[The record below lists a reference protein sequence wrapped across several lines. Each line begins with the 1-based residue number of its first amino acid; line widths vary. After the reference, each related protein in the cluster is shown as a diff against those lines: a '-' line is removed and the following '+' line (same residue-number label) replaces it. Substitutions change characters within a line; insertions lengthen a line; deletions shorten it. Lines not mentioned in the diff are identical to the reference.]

1 MSSSMSRRSVL
12 GMAAGAALMLGT
24 GQGFAQQQGSAPQM
38 QELNIMAPA
47 APGGGWDGTARAFQQ
62 TLQQEGIVP
71 TVEVTNVP
79 GAGGTIGLAQFAN
92 ADADDL
98 MVSGLVMV
106 GAILTQNSPVTLDDV
121 TPLARLIGEY
131 EVIVVPADSE
141 FETLDELIAAFKENP
156 GSIAWGGGSAGGA
169 DHILVG
175 QIAQEVGVPADQV
188 NYIAHAGGGEALASL
203 LANDVAAGVSGYAE
217 FAGQIAAG
225 ELRPLAISSPDRL
238 EGVDVPTLK
247 EQGIDVEF
255 LNWRGLF
262 GAGDL
267 TDEERQQLLQVIEQA
282 VKSDTWQQILKERN
296 WVDTY
301 LAGDEFANFL
311 AEDRERIEMVL
322 KDVGLVN

>member
-1 MSSSMSRRSVL
+1 MTLLTLRMPLLAFAAAAAVTL
-12 GMAAGAALMLGT
+12 GAGQT
-24 GQGFAQQQGSAPQM
+24 SAQQQTSTPLL
-38 QELNIMAPA
+38 QELQIMAPA
-47 APGGGWDGTARAFQQ
+47 APGGGWDGTARAVQQ
-62 TLQQEGIVP
+62 ALQQEGIVP

-92 ADADDL
+92 ADADDM

-131 EVIVVPADSE
+131 EVIVVPAASE
-141 FETLDELIAAFKENP
+141 LKTLDDLVAAFKQDP

-175 QIAQEVGVPADQV
+175 QIAQEVGVPADQI

-217 FAGQIAAG
+217 FAGQIEAG
-225 ELRPLAISSPDRL
+225 ELRALAISSPERL

-267 TDEERQQLLQVIEQA
+267 SDEERQTLLQIIDQM
-282 VKSDTWQQILKERN
+282 VKSETWRQILKDRN

-301 LAGDEFANFL
+301 LPGDEFAEFL
-311 AEDRERIEMVL
+311 AEDRQRIEAVL
-322 KDVGLVN
+322 KEVGLVN